1 MQMFED
7 AITRWRH
14 SRTCKGSAKINREKD
29 LNGQVIQLYVKPDK
43 VSYQHNN
50 IPGKNTV
57 NYTPHIKKNS
67 AELKCMICRER
78 FLSLD
83 DIREHVKYPCRR
95 SYDKSQ
101 NLSESENIGS
111 DFDDIEDPTLIKI
124 RRVERSQ
131 QNEPVA
137 TTGTGLSV
145 LAEASKH
152 IESLLSYN
160 NQLQNNID
168 RQLRESKL
176 QEISVIPEV
185 SAFNLS
191 KEIKEELEEPVN
203 SDNSIEIKYP
213 VEVLK
218 PKALEPVVI
227 LFQQEDGQFI
237 PVDLLDPETVK
248 SYISETAATLPAG
261 QIIQVQ
267 LGENQVQ
274 SYLKT
279 PGGEILPV
287 EVLATT
293 KQNSVVEYKQEKQ
306 ESCDKA
312 SQVIVEQV
320 EITSSP
326 HPRILQRLPSLQ
338 NPKISDPNSVLHST
352 KNPTLSSLLKLL
364 DTRANT
370 VIPAAQNPVPGLQ
383 TLEVLNLEY
392 VEQASAPSAGVS
404 ADFRER
410 EPVLEEIVEEQGYIL
425 PSEQQPIL

>member
-14 SRTCKGSAKINREKD
+14 SRTCKGSAKISREKD

-57 NYTPHIKKNS
+57 NYIPHIKKNS

-95 SYDKSQ
+95 SFDKSQ

-124 RRVERSQ
+124 RRVEYSQ
-131 QNEPVA
+131 QNESVA

-160 NQLQNNID
+160 NHLQNNID
-168 RQLRESKL
+168 RQLRESEL
-176 QEISVIPEV
+176 QEVTVIPEV

-191 KEIKEELEEPVN
+191 KEIKGELKEPVN
-203 SDNSIEIKYP
+203 TNSSFDLKQP

-227 LFQQEDGQFI
+227 LFQQEDGQVI
-237 PVDLLDPETVK
+237 PVDLLDSETVK

-261 QIIQVQ
+261 QIVQVQ

-274 SYLKT
+274 SYIKT
-279 PGGEILPV
+279 ASGEILPV
-287 EVLATT
+287 EVLGTT
-293 KQNSVVEYKQEKQ
+293 RQTPVVEDQQEKQ
-306 ESCDKA
+306 EGFDKA
-312 SQVIVEQV
+312 SQVIEEQV

-326 HPRILQRLPSLQ
+326 HPSIVQTLPSLQ
-338 NPKISDPNSVLHST
+338 TTKISDPNSVLYST
-352 KNPTLSSLLKLL
+352 KNSTLSSLLKLL
-364 DTRANT
+364 DTR
-370 VIPAAQNPVPGLQ
+370 VIPAAHNPVAGLQ
-383 TLEVLNLEY
+383 NLEVLNLEY
-392 VEQASAPSAGVS
+392 VEQVSPTSVGVS
-404 ADFRER
+404 ADFKEG
-410 EPVLEEIVEEQGYIL
+410 EPVLEETVEEQGYIL

>member
-124 RRVERSQ
+124 RRVEHSQ
-131 QNEPVA
+131 QNEAVA

-237 PVDLLDPETVK
+237 PVDLLDT
-248 SYISETAATLPAG
+248 
-261 QIIQVQ
+261 
-267 LGENQVQ
+267 
-274 SYLKT
+274 
-279 PGGEILPV
+279 EIG
-287 EVLATT
+287 
-293 KQNSVVEYKQEKQ
+293 
-306 ESCDKA
+306 
-312 SQVIVEQV
+312 
-320 EITSSP
+320 
-326 HPRILQRLPSLQ
+326 
-338 NPKISDPNSVLHST
+338 
-352 KNPTLSSLLKLL
+352 
-364 DTRANT
+364 RAH
-370 VIPAAQNPVPGLQ
+370 V
-383 TLEVLNLEY
+383 
-392 VEQASAPSAGVS
+392 
-404 ADFRER
+404 
-410 EPVLEEIVEEQGYIL
+410 
-425 PSEQQPIL
+425 